1 MDDRSGRA
9 QAEPRQRW
17 RIVFARDGLALDLTP
32 ADAVTRWEAAV
43 VGSGLPVASSQ
54 GRTTRPR
61 LSFAAPLP
69 AGVPAGGELADL
81 VLTERLTR
89 ADLWDRLVGCLP
101 DGYGLI
107 DLYDVWLGAPSLP
120 ARLAAADYRARVR
133 PATVAGW
140 GEASGD
146 LADRCAR
153 ACEALLSSPTLP
165 RTRVRGEG
173 RAVDYDLRPLILALS
188 VDRSNVSSVSSGTG
202 ALDLSMRLRIG
213 SEVGSGRPDEVVL
226 AVAERA
232 GLELTLEGTVRERL
246 LTVDDLDAG
255 AMPDRRPPALAG

>member
-1 MDDRSGRA
+1 VDDRSGRA

-17 RIVFARDGLALDLTP
+17 RIVFARDGAALDLTP
-32 ADAVTRWEAAV
+32 ADAVTRWEGAV

-69 AGVPAGGELADL
+69 SGVPAAGELADL

-89 ADLWDRLVGCLP
+89 ADLWGRLVDCLP
-101 DGYGLI
+101 DGYDLI
-107 DLYDVWLGAPSLP
+107 DLYDVWLGAPTLA

-133 PATVAGW
+133 VATVAG
-140 GEASGD
+140 SSDRSSD

-153 ACEALLSSPTLP
+153 ACAAMLASPALP
-165 RTRVRGEG
+165 RRRVRGEG

-188 VDRSNVSSVSSGTG
+188 IDGSSVTGGAG
-202 ALDLSMRLRIG
+202 ALELRMRLRTG
-213 SEVGSGRPDEVVL
+213 SELGSGRPDEVVR
-226 AVAERA
+226 AVAEGA
-232 GLELTLEGTVRERL
+232 GVELTLERTVRERL
-246 LTVDDLDAG
+246 LTVDDLDTG
-255 AMPDRRPPALAG
+255 AARDRRPAPIAG